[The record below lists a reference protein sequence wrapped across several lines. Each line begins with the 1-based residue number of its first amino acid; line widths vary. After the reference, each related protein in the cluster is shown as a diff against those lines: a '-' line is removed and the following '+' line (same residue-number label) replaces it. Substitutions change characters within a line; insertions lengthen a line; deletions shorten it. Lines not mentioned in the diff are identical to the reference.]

1 MKGDGMSQLV
11 LISSIVLGTLCTAGC
26 DELPPGSPTPGVSSV
41 TLAVGQTVA
50 VPDTSLSLRFTGVPN
65 DSRCPADALCIQLG
79 EAVVALEALRGSST
93 TQLQL
98 RTSEAGRV
106 ADVATYRIVLSTLLP
121 YPYSNRPIDLADY
134 RATVRVETR

>member
-1 MKGDGMSQLV
+1 
-11 LISSIVLGTLCTAGC
+11 
-26 DELPPGSPTPGVSSV
+26 V

-65 DSRCPADALCIQLG
+65 DSRCPADALCIQFG

-98 RTSEAGRV
+98 RTSEVGRV
-106 ADVATYRIVLSTLLP
+106 ADVANYRLVLSTLLP
-121 YPYSNRPIDLADY
+121 YPYSNRPIDPADY
-134 RATVRVETR
+134 RATVRVESR